1 MKRRITT
8 ALLAALV
15 ILGLAGCNT
24 STVTM
29 LPPAEGQTSSSGA
42 KVAANL
48 EAENWGIFLFYG
60 IPLWSGHAGSPN
72 RREYVIFGNR
82 VKEKYMDMMLR
93 QWAKQMKAETIEDL
107 EVRESSTGLF
117 SLWILWR
124 RNISATAVAVEKK

>member
-1 MKRRITT
+1 MKRRMTT

-48 EAENWGIFLFYG
+48 EAENWGMFLFYW
-60 IPLWSGHAGSPN
+60 IPLWSGYPGSPN
-72 RREYVIFGNR
+72 RREYVVFGNR

-93 QWAKQMKAETIEDL
+93 QRAKQMKAETIEDL
-107 EVRESSTGLF
+107 KVRESSTGLF